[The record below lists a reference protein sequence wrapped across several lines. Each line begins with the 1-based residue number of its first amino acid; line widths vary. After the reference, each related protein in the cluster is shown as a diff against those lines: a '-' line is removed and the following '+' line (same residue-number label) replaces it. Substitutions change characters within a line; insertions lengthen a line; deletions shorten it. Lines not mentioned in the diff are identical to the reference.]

1 MANEK
6 VNIPIIQKVRS
17 LGASFFKYM
26 ASVKEV
32 NKVVENINN
41 TGLVEII
48 VATAVS
54 TTTDFGSLKIGDR
67 ILTMDEA
74 AGSPASTTG
83 AYYLTC
89 VADGTLPAA
98 AVVGNVYI
106 VLRPAA

>member
-74 AGSPASTTG
+74 AGTPANTTG

-89 VADGTLPAA
+89 AADGTLPAA

>member
-6 VNIPIIQKVRS
+6 VNIPIIQKVKS

-32 NKVVENINN
+32 NKVVQNINN

-48 VATAVS
+48 VATAIS
-54 TTTDFGSLKIGDR
+54 TVPVFGSLKIGD
-67 ILTMDEA
+67 
-74 AGSPASTTG
+74 

-89 VADGTLPAA
+89 AADGTLPAA